1 MADVAESKVTGI
13 IKILNVLEDDL
24 DSLTG
29 KVGDMKKQLNVKT
42 LSEIDTLLGKTREM
56 ATKEAEV
63 LINTSKEKA
72 NTESAKI
79 AQKGDSKL
87 AEIESNVNSN
97 FDDMV
102 KHVVWCG
109 KNVRISADTPILF
122 ENKVIAV
129 GKAILSSEMI
139 SDFNRGVAIKVRD
152 SLKSRKEEIVV

>member
-13 IKILNVLEDDL
+13 IKSLNGLEDDL

-63 LINTSKEKA
+63 MINAAKEKA
-72 NTESAKI
+72 NSESAKI
-79 AQKGDSKL
+79 AQEGDSKL

-102 KHVVWCG
+102 KHVV
-109 KNVRISADTPILF
+109 STIL
-122 ENKVIAV
+122 
-129 GKAILSSEMI
+129 KA
-139 SDFNRGVAIKVRD
+139 
-152 SLKSRKEEIVV
+152 

>member
-13 IKILNVLEDDL
+13 IKSLNGLEDDL

-42 LSEIDTLLGKTREM
+42 LSEIDTLLEKTREM

-63 LINTSKEKA
+63 MINAAKEKA
-72 NTESAKI
+72 NSESAKI
-79 AQKGDSKL
+79 AQEGDSKL

-102 KHVVWCG
+102 EHVV
-109 KNVRISADTPILF
+109 STIL
-122 ENKVIAV
+122 
-129 GKAILSSEMI
+129 KA
-139 SDFNRGVAIKVRD
+139 
-152 SLKSRKEEIVV
+152 

>member
-13 IKILNVLEDDL
+13 IKTLNVLEDNL

-42 LSEIDTLLGKTREM
+42 LTEIDTLLEKTREM

-63 LINTSKEKA
+63 IINAAKEKA

-79 AQKGDSKL
+79 AQEGESKL
-87 AEIESNVNSN
+87 AEIDSNVNSN

-102 KHVVWCG
+102 KHVV
-109 KNVRISADTPILF
+109 STIL
-122 ENKVIAV
+122 
-129 GKAILSSEMI
+129 KA
-139 SDFNRGVAIKVRD
+139 
-152 SLKSRKEEIVV
+152 